1 MAKSDWKDTDF
12 KKFVRIKE
20 DSLIKIKEIKGQ
32 KSIAGKLEEIINYYL
47 KMHNV

>member
-1 MAKSDWKDTDF
+1 MGKTDWKDSEF

-20 DSLIKIKEIKGQ
+20 DSLIKIKEIKDK

-47 KMHNV
+47 KMHNI